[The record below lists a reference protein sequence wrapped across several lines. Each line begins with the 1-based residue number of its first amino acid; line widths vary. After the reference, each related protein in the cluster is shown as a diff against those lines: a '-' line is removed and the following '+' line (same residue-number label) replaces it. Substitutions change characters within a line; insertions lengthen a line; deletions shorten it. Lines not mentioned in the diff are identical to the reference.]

1 MKRFADF
8 KPIPLAVVGIV
19 VGVAAVGVTFN
30 INRIFGTADTYH
42 ADLGAATSLVK
53 GDVVRVSGVDVGTV
67 SGLSLERDHVKPTFT
82 VKHGVHLPAQTR
94 LDVGVLSPLGNE
106 YVALHPDGSGRL
118 SPGATIPVERTTVPL
133 TLVDA
138 FSQAGSVAGQVDV
151 AQVRQALEAVK
162 AATAVAPATAKQA
175 LKAVTQLSQTVADH
189 QAQLHQLLGYGQQV
203 TGVLD
208 QRRTQIVDV
217 VEQGDQILQVLAAR
231 KTAIST
237 LLTSI
242 TTLDDQLSELLS
254 RDKSEI
260 TPLLANL
267 RAIAAVLAKND
278 QALSKAIPAL
288 AAFDRYAANA
298 NGSGP
303 FTDLLAPTLLIP
315 DNVIAE
321 CAQPGKTTA
330 SAGCTP

>member
-1 MKRFADF
+1 MKRFADL
-8 KPIPLAVVGIV
+8 KPIPLAVAGIV
-19 VGVAAVGVTFN
+19 VGVVAVGVTLN
-30 INRIFGTADTYH
+30 INAIFGTAETYY

-67 SGLSLERDHVKPTFT
+67 SGLGLEGDHVRLTFT
-82 VKHGVHLPAQTR
+82 VERSVHLPAQTR

-106 YVALHPDGSGRL
+106 YVALHPQGSGRL
-118 SPGATIPVERTTVPL
+118 DPGATIPVERTTVPL

-138 FSQAGSVAGQVDV
+138 FSQAGTVAGQIDV

-175 LKAVTQLSQTVADH
+175 LEAVTQLSQTVADH
-189 QAQLHQLLGYGQQV
+189 QAELHQLLRSGQQV

-217 VEQGDQILQVLAAR
+217 VQQGDQILQVLAAR

-242 TTLDDQLSELLS
+242 TTLDRQLSELLS
-254 RDKSEI
+254 KDRSEV
-260 TPLLANL
+260 TPLLTNL
-267 RAIAAVLAKND
+267 RTIGAVLAKND
-278 QALSKAIPAL
+278 AALGKAIPAL